1 VIVLDP
7 TLSDGSTGIWRDA
20 SQRRADEVADEFLPR
35 STDTHAALRRA
46 TFTQASNA
54 TTASKEKDLFDSIT
68 RNERLSAIAGRWNT
82 SGHVIGDPQV
92 PVEGT
97 DVYELLLGGHFLVHH
112 VDVTVGQQTVRAIE
126 IIGEPDPESDAFL
139 ARSFDSE
146 GNFEVMKLRIDDD
159 GVFHFS
165 GGGDIAPAAQPGDA
179 PMAQVRSTLTVAEDR
194 ASMKAFWERS
204 EDGINWQPWMDMT
217 FTRSE

>member
-1 VIVLDP
+1 M
-7 TLSDGSTGIWRDA
+7 SDSA
-20 SQRRADEVADEFLPR
+20 
-35 STDTHAALRRA
+35 TH
-46 TFTQASNA
+46 T
-54 TTASKEKDLFDSIT
+54 
-68 RNERLSAIAGRWNT
+68 ERLSAIAGRWNT

-97 DVYELLLGGHFLVHH
+97 DVYELLPGGYFLVHH
-112 VDVTVGQQTVRAIE
+112 VDVTVGEKTVRAIE

-146 GNFEVMKLRIDDD
+146 GNFETMKLRIDDE

-165 GGGDIAPAAQPGDA
+165 GGGEIASAAQPGNV
-179 PMAQVRSTLTVAEDR
+179 PTVLVRSTLTVSKDR

-217 FTRSE
+217 FTAEAMTVDRGSQR